1 MQIHLTRFLKPV
13 IFTGLAILIGLTGC
27 QTKMPK
33 MPELPEISLSREAP
47 APVEEAPLREAR
59 QLLPV
64 SGEIIVA
71 PGDSIFS
78 IATRYQITPQS
89 IINDNQLVPPFD
101 IIEGERL
108 KLSPARYHV
117 VSLTDNLYDL
127 SQRYA
132 VSQEQ
137 LATLNE
143 LQKPYQ
149 LTVGQRLL
157 LPEQPDFS
165 VLDIAGIEVE
175 NVPVTITQTAPKT
188 AARRAAS
195 APAKSF
201 VAPALG
207 NAGFT
212 WPIKGEVI
220 AEFGPMAKGVH
231 NDGVNIQANEG
242 TIVVTSAPGTVA
254 FVGTGL
260 KSFGNLVLV
269 KHEGGYI
276 TAYAHLSDILVK
288 EGDVLTV
295 GTNIGQ
301 VGMTGRVDSPQLHFE
316 VRQSR
321 TPINP
326 RDIIS

>member
-1 MQIHLTRFLKPV
+1 MQIQITRFLKPV
-13 IFTGLAILIGLTGC
+13 IFSGLAMLIGLSGC

-33 MPELPEISLSREAP
+33 MPKMPEISLSREAP

-101 IIEGERL
+101 LIEGERL

-137 LATLNE
+137 LAALNE

-157 LPEQPDFS
+157 LPE
-165 VLDIAGIEVE
+165 
-175 NVPVTITQTAPKT
+175 
-188 AARRAAS
+188 
-195 APAKSF
+195 
-201 VAPALG
+201 
-207 NAGFT
+207 
-212 WPIKGEVI
+212 
-220 AEFGPMAKGVH
+220 
-231 NDGVNIQANEG
+231 
-242 TIVVTSAPGTVA
+242 
-254 FVGTGL
+254 
-260 KSFGNLVLV
+260 
-269 KHEGGYI
+269 
-276 TAYAHLSDILVK
+276 
-288 EGDVLTV
+288 
-295 GTNIGQ
+295 
-301 VGMTGRVDSPQLHFE
+301 
-316 VRQSR
+316 
-321 TPINP
+321 
-326 RDIIS
+326 